1 MERTDKLL
9 AMLPQGT
16 AALLHNASNI
26 FYLSAYTG
34 EGRLLVASGIRA
46 VITGMPLRRR
56 SSAPALRSPPSGRA

>member
-34 EGRLLVASGIRA
+34 EGIQEFIDFIDSLD
-46 VITGMPLRRR
+46 
-56 SSAPALRSPPSGRA
+56 